1 MNNIRRNKTKKIRKY
16 KGGLSLSFKSKPK
29 ASTSAS
35 ATPTATPTAT
45 PEATKPTMKGR
56 ISSMFGFKKKGATGV
71 DPSGNSVTATQDANA
86 TTDANATP
94 DANATTD
101 ANATPDANAT
111 TSATPVAPADA
122 VATGAA
128 VATAAASNVVI
139 EAVKEPLKTGIQEV
153 GQIIPEA
160 TEAIGVGLVKAG
172 SNIAGAIPFVG
183 ALMDIGN
190 AANAFTEM
198 IKKLANTGSK
208 LSNTVSDV
216 AEKTK
221 ENIESKMGGFQQGG
235 RILKRTND
243 SIKQFED
250 PIHNLNYYRHHNI
263 KKNRNITRKNYQ
275 HKNNTRKRF

>member
-16 KGGLSLSFKSKPK
+16 NGKGGLSLSFKSKPK
-29 ASTSAS
+29 ASTAAAPAAEPSTAEATSAAAS
-35 ATPTATPTAT
+35 TST
-45 PEATKPTMKGR
+45 EATKPTMRGR
-56 ISSMFGFKKKGATGV
+56 ISSMFGFKKKDKNAV
-71 DPSGNSVTATQDANA
+71 DPSSNSVAATPDSTA
-86 TTDANATP
+86 ATP
-94 DANATTD
+94 DATADAT
-101 ANATPDANAT
+101 AAAPDA
-111 TSATPVAPADA
+111 TSA
-122 VATGAA
+122 ATGAA

-198 IKKLANTGSK
+198 VKKLAKTGSK

-216 AEKTK
+216 ADKTK
-221 ENIESKMGGFQQGG
+221 ENIESKMGGFQHGG

-250 PIHNLNYYRHHNI
+250 PIHNLNYNRHHNI
-263 KKNRNITRKNYQ
+263 KKNRNVTRKN
-275 HKNNTRKRF
+275 HHSKNNTRKRF

>member
-1 MNNIRRNKTKKIRKY
+1 MNNIKRNNRTKKIRKY
-16 KGGLSLSFKSKPK
+16 KGGGFSFKSKSK
-29 ASTSAS
+29 ASTTTSS
-35 ATPTATPTAT
+35 T
-45 PEATKPTMKGR
+45 PETANKPTMKGR
-56 ISSMFGFKKKGATGV
+56 ISSMLGFKKKDTNNT
-71 DPSGNSVTATQDANA
+71 DPSGNSLDTPSAAAATA
-86 TTDANATP
+86 
-94 DANATTD
+94 
-101 ANATPDANAT
+101 AT
-111 TSATPVAPADA
+111 TSAANTSATTNLDA
-122 VATGAA
+122 NANTITTQVSPSDAAATGAA

-183 ALMDIGN
+183 AIMDIGN

-198 IKKLANTGSK
+198 IKKLANTGNK

-221 ENIESKMGGFQQGG
+221 ENIESSLPKSGGFQQGG

-250 PIHNLNYYRHHNI
+250 PIHTLNYYRHHNI
-263 KKNRNITRKNYQ
+263 KKNRNITSRYYNNKNI
-275 HKNNTRKRF
+275 TRKRN